1 MVLVH
6 ILSQRNFFFSL
17 DKFSKSSNLNIKNLE
32 YQNNI
37 SRQRILNNC
46 EKYQKDIGNEKNKKV
61 QRNLRTLEDL
71 FSNLVVATRG
81 LVRLQ

>member
-6 ILSQRNFFFSL
+6 ILSQRKFFFSL